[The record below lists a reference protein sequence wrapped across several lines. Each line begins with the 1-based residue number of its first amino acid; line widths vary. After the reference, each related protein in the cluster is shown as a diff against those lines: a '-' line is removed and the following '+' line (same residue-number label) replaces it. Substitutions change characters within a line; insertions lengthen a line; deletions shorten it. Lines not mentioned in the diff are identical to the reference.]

1 MRYLMMMILAMIVAS
16 CSSTYQV
23 KQESSGNN
31 EMLEEVPKWFVM
43 KPTSDNFLYGAGVAT
58 SPDLNLAIKKANL
71 IAKAEIADVING
83 EMNERATYFSTE
95 VGRDKNKRTVQE
107 FDRTIVNVIS
117 KTAVTGYEVAEQ
129 DIYTTA
135 YDEYRVY
142 LLLKFSYDDQNKLWD
157 KILDDSISQFN
168 TDSIK
173 DKNIDMID
181 QEYIDTYNKII
192 QKEELN

>member
-129 DIYTTA
+129 DIFTTA
-135 YDEYRVY
+135 NDEYRVY
-142 LLLKFSYDDQNKLWD
+142 ILLQFSYDDQNKLWD
-157 KILDDSISQFN
+157 KILDDSVSQFN
-168 TDSIK
+168 TDSIR
-173 DKNIDMID
+173 DKNIGMID
-181 QEYIDTYNKII
+181 QNYIDTYNRII

>member
-1 MRYLMMMILAMIVAS
+1 MMMILAMIVAS

-71 IAKAEIADVING
+71 IAKSEIADVING

-117 KTAVTGYEVAEQ
+117 KTAVVGYEVAEQ

-142 LLLKFSYDDQNKLWD
+142 ILLKFSYDDQNKLWD

-173 DKNIDMID
+173 DANIDMID